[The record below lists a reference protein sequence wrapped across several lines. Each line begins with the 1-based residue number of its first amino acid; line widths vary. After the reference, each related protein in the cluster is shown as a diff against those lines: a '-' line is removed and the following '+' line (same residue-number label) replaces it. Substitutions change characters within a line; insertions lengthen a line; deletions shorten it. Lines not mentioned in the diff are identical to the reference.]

1 MNYKLRREKL
11 LEMLPEYSITVMYSG
26 VAPYSIGDEKYPF
39 KVDRSFYYF
48 TGIERENL
56 YLVLIKLSAAKS
68 SEMLFIEPFDEKMA
82 KWVGGKIKEDEARE
96 ISSIED
102 IRYVQSLQDDI
113 FYYIHRLGQAN
124 SFTLCGNLDKEEI
137 SQKNV
142 VSQLFTDFVKADPS
156 LKVKN
161 IFKEIFILRSQK
173 DQEEIEVIRK
183 AIAVTKEGIET
194 MMANSRENIY
204 ENELEAYFDF
214 TLKCKQCDHAFT
226 TI

>member
-82 KWVGGKIKEDEARE
+82 KWVGGKIKEDEARD

-113 FYYIHRLGQAN
+113 FYYIHRLGQAK

-173 DQEEIEVIRK
+173 
-183 AIAVTKEGIET
+183 
-194 MMANSRENIY
+194 
-204 ENELEAYFDF
+204 ELK
-214 TLKCKQCDHAFT
+214 L
-226 TI
+226 